1 MEFISKYLVE
11 LILGI
16 VVSYLGIV
24 YNKIKKYLKKVEDY
38 QNVVRDI
45 LEEEIIKQLKE
56 EKDSLESKEKIL
68 KLYKKYKRL
77 DGNNIDEK
85 IINSLYGFNGRCD
98 K

>member
-16 VVSYLGIV
+16 IVSYLGFV

-45 LEEEIIKQLKE
+45 LEEDIIKQLKE

>member
-1 MEFISKYLVE
+1 MEFISKYMIELVLG
-11 LILGI
+11 LII
-16 VVSYLGIV
+16 SYLGIL
-24 YNKIKKYLKKVEDY
+24 YRKIKKYLIKVESY

-68 KLYKKYKRL
+68 KLYKKYKQL
-77 DGNNIDEK
+77 DGKNIDEK
-85 IINSLYGFNGRCD
+85 IINSLYGFGRCD